1 LADCPSV
8 LWAKGNEP
16 EDFEMDTT
24 LNAAVMPLPTP
35 RSERFPGLMGCTT
48 TVALIL
54 LGVDL
59 RAFAWGGLWLRAIL
73 QVRI

>member
-1 LADCPSV
+1 
-8 LWAKGNEP
+8 
-16 EDFEMDTT
+16 MDTT

>member
-1 LADCPSV
+1 
-8 LWAKGNEP
+8 
-16 EDFEMDTT
+16 MDTT
-24 LNAAVMPLPTP
+24 ANATVMPLPTA
-35 RSERFPGLMGCTT
+35 RSERLPDLVGCTM
-48 TVALIL
+48 TVAFIL

>member
-1 LADCPSV
+1 
-8 LWAKGNEP
+8 
-16 EDFEMDTT
+16 MDTT
-24 LNAAVMPLPTP
+24 ANAAALPSP
-35 RSERFPGLMGCTT
+35 AARSKRLPHLMGCAM
-48 TVALIL
+48 TVAFIL